1 MRAVLDVETEA
12 ALDLG
17 RCKDECQAALEAAR
31 MDARNTTIRAE
42 AIARGIHGRIER
54 VATARAELR
63 RRSADEADSDANT
76 TELAAAV
83 GRLAARLTGNS
94 S

>member
-31 MDARNTTIRAE
+31 MEARNTTIRAE

-54 VATARAELR
+54 VATARGELR
-63 RRSADEADSDANT
+63 RRAPDETAGDANT
-76 TELAAAV
+76 AELTAAV
-83 GRLAARLTGNS
+83 GRLAARLTGDS